1 MLIAHE
7 RFQRNVRTHVHSFYF
22 VAMPPSKRKMNGKS
36 NVEQAGHVK
45 AARARQ
51 APAASSS
58 ASAGHE
64 LDGSTEATTTGAA
77 VAAASMP
84 STSNLSTSS
93 AASASAGAAASWRTR
108 QTSAMA
114 DAGDVSGSCFDQTI
128 ADVKYSSHT

>member
-1 MLIAHE
+1 MLPYRMLIAHE
-7 RFQRNVRTHVHSFYF
+7 RSQRAVRTHVHSFYF
-22 VAMPPSKRKMNGKS
+22 VAMPTSKRKMNGKS

-58 ASAGHE
+58 ALAGHE

-84 STSNLSTSS
+84 SASNMSPHPT
-93 AASASAGAAASWRTR
+93 AVR
-108 QTSAMA
+108 
-114 DAGDVSGSCFDQTI
+114 
-128 ADVKYSSHT
+128 